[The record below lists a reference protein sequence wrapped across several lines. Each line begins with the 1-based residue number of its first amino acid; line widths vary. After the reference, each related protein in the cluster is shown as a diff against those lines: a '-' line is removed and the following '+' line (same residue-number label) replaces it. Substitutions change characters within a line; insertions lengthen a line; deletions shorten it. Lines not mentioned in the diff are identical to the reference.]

1 VAPDFFAI
9 DFLAAVAGQAPEPAL
24 GRAPGKKPFTA
35 HGWGWVE
42 MGADGGSA
50 MNAMSAMSAMS

>member
-50 MNAMSAMSAMS
+50 MNAMSAMS